1 MAEAQARLL
10 ILDDDPSLRRS
21 LTQGL
26 SEVGYHCLD
35 AGSAEEA
42 EVLAEQS
49 PGADLYL
56 VDVMLP
62 GESGWE
68 FVRRRRARG
77 DQAGILFLTAR
88 DAVAERVQG
97 LALGADDYL
106 IKPFDFSELLAR
118 VAAVLRRK
126 VSAGKLRSGDL
137 TLDPLER
144 RVENAGKR
152 VELSP
157 REFELLHMLLK
168 GRGHTLTRSE
178 LLKKVWDIDFD
189 PGTNT
194 VDVHIARLRRR
205 LGGETAKQLRTVVG
219 EGYRWEDRES

>member
-1 MAEAQARLL
+1 MAEPQARLL
-10 ILDDDPSLRRS
+10 ILDDDPRLRRS

-26 SEVGYHCLD
+26 SEVGYVCLD

-42 EVLAEQS
+42 DRLAEQP

-68 FVRRRRARG
+68 FVQRRRALG

-88 DAVAERVQG
+88 DAVEERVHG

-126 VSAGKLRSGDL
+126 AGSGKLRSGPL
-137 TLDPLER
+137 TMDPLER
-144 RVENAGKR
+144 RAEAGGKR
-152 VELSP
+152 IELSP
-157 REFELLHMLLK
+157 REFELLHTLLRS
-168 GRGHTLTRSE
+168 RGQTLSRSE
-178 LLKKVWDIDFD
+178 LLHKVWDIDFD

-205 LGGETAKQLRTVVG
+205 LGGELAKQLRTIVG
-219 EGYRWEDRES
+219 EGYRWEEPQG